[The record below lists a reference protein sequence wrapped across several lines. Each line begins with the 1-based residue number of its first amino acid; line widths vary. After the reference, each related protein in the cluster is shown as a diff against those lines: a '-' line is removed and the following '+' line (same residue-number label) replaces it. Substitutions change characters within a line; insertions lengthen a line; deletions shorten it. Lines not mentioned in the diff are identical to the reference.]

1 MNKKVL
7 VLLLVLVVLIA
18 GAAVAYNGLADQVEL
33 DNLAAGETVPA
44 QVPEGTEAVKENLAP
59 DFTVYD
65 LEGNAHKLSDFRGKP
80 VIVNFWASWCGPC
93 QQELPDFQRKFE
105 TLGEEVQ
112 FLLVNMT
119 DGMQE
124 TVETA
129 SKFLSRK
136 GYTIPAYYDTQFS
149 AAAAYGVNALPCT
162 YFIDA
167 QGNAVAQATGAIDGD
182 TLQKGIDLIR

>member
-7 VLLLVLVVLIA
+7 VLMLVLVVLIA

-93 QQELPDFQRKFE
+93 
-105 TLGEEVQ
+105 
-112 FLLVNMT
+112 
-119 DGMQE
+119 
-124 TVETA
+124 
-129 SKFLSRK
+129 
-136 GYTIPAYYDTQFS
+136 
-149 AAAAYGVNALPCT
+149 
-162 YFIDA
+162 
-167 QGNAVAQATGAIDGD
+167 
-182 TLQKGIDLIR
+182 